1 MSTSDSTKPQQGNNQ
16 QYRAEITA
24 RTNAGESCKQIAD
37 ALNEAGFNISA
48 KTVSRWRIDWG
59 LRRRS
64 ENTMK
69 GTVRPALR
77 VPRPERVAHHTRP
90 SKTTKVDKHEL
101 EQLTQ
106 EGKTATQIAA
116 LLEAKG
122 VELRAGE
129 KTVYRLQTF
138 WNLIPA
144 DQARTKKRASKKAS
158 GEAKGK
164 AKATEPD
171 VPAQDSDGRVLHY
184 PANCSFGPQKRARTE
199 KGPSNVGLGAA
210 ADDDHDMS
218 DSDIDPDL
226 EDETML
232 EADDDG
238 HQAVSEGGQFA
249 SQSEPIVGANDVM
262 SAELLVDLA
271 TSSLIAANRLKDLIL
286 AAQMRRSVPGSGSKA
301 LPTLEDIAVARR
313 KVREAASV
321 VMDLALG

>member
-1 MSTSDSTKPQQGNNQ
+1 MSTSDSRKPQQGNNQ

-37 ALNEAGFNISA
+37 TLNEAGFNISA

-64 ENTMK
+64 ENTME

-90 SKTTKVDKHEL
+90 SKTTKVDRHEL

-144 DQARTKKRASKKAS
+144 DQARTKKRSSKKKAS
-158 GEAKGK
+158 GEPKGK
-164 AKATEPD
+164 ANATERD
-171 VPAQDSDGRVLHY
+171 APAQDSDGRVLHY
-184 PANCSFGPQKRARTE
+184 PANCSFGPQKRARAE
-199 KGPSNVGLGAA
+199 KGPSDVGPGAT
-210 ADDDHDMS
+210 ADDDEMS
-218 DSDIDPDL
+218 DSDIDSDL

-238 HQAVSEGGQFA
+238 YQAVSDGGQFA
-249 SQSEPIVGANDVM
+249 SQMEPVVGANDVM

-301 LPTLEDIAVARR
+301 LPTLEGIAVARR